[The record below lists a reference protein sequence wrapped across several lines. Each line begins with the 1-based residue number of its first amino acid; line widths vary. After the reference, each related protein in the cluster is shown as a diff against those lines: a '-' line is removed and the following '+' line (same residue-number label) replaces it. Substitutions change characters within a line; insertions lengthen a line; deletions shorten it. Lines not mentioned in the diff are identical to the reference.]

1 MNNNQ
6 ISALLN
12 EMTTAEKV
20 GQLVQ
25 LTPDFYAQDG
35 EITGPVQEWNLDED
49 QLYSIGSVLGTHTAK
64 QVYTI
69 QKKYLEKSRLKIPL
83 IFMADVIHGYE
94 TIFPIPLGLAA
105 SFDKNLVEQV
115 AEASAREAAN
125 AGVHVTF
132 SPMADH
138 VKDARWGRVLESNGE
153 DPLLSS
159 VLTAAYVRGYQGKP
173 QELDKNKK
181 RIAACVKHF
190 IGYGAAEGGRD
201 YNTVDLSEIELYQNY
216 LPAFHAA
223 IEAGAQLVMTSFN
236 TINGIPVT
244 ANKQLIQEVLRK
256 KLGFSGLVISDWGAV
271 AELIAHRVAKDSTE
285 ATLKAFE
292 AGVEMDMMSDCYL
305 NTLEQL
311 LQSAPLLNDQLN
323 QAVLHVLQ
331 LKNKLG
337 LFEDPYRGLE
347 EQNLEIPL
355 EERTRNLSRK
365 AAEDSIVLLKNEKVL
380 PITPKQRVALIGP
393 KSVSTDVLGAW
404 SWIGKSEEAISL
416 HEGLIKKDIKIS
428 TLPFPDGEEITD
440 DYIEKACQ
448 LAKKNEVVLIAVGE
462 TSEEAG
468 EAASLAKLELS
479 RNQEKL
485 IQSVSKINQKVVTII
500 FSGRPLVLTA
510 VEAHSQAILI
520 SWFPGSEGG
529 NALANILIG
538 ESEPNARLPISFPR
552 SVGQLPFSYA
562 QLSTGRPKT
571 NENKNQKYISR
582 YMDEENDALFSF
594 GSGIGYGECML
605 KETEL
610 TYDNDKLTYTLKCI
624 LKNTSTID
632 HTTILQVYSQD
643 DVTEIA
649 RPTRE
654 LKKWRKVSVPSGK
667 EKTIVFEFTKED
679 FAYIHTDLLLKSD
692 PGLIS
697 LYVGFSSSSANLI
710 GKITI

>member
-1 MNNNQ
+1 M
-6 ISALLN
+6 
-12 EMTTAEKV
+12 
-20 GQLVQ
+20 
-25 LTPDFYAQDG
+25 
-35 EITGPVQEWNLDED
+35 
-49 QLYSIGSVLGTHTAK
+49 
-64 QVYTI
+64 
-69 QKKYLEKSRLKIPL
+69 EKSRLKIPL

-256 KLGFSGLVISDWGAV
+256 RLGFSGLVISDWGAV

-448 LAKKNEVVLIAVGE
+448 LTKKNEVVLIAVGE

-610 TYDNDKLTYTLKCI
+610 TYDNDKLTHTLKCI

-643 DVTEIA
+643 DVTEMA